1 MAAEWGASFA
11 RSVRVEIG
19 AWPRLKKFRPLR
31 SGCTAPLTDNVGVA
45 VSRRNSTRQTG
56 RPSPRRRS
64 PRPRA
69 RPRWTRAVV
78 GLTTL
83 SLVLVVAGI
92 WMSRSLSAE
101 IDARLAVEWTPA
113 PTQLFA
119 TEFDISPGLAL
130 DRRDFAGW
138 LDELAY
144 TERDRARG
152 AGEFAVEPDAVT
164 LVERQGPHHGRTVR
178 VRFTRDAAG
187 RDQVSAIAIPPD
199 GKASRISLGTPLLS
213 VRSAAERRK
222 HRIVPLAAIPGRV
235 VQAVLAAEDH
245 RFFDHPGI
253 DPVRIVA
260 AVVTN
265 LTGDLPYLVGASTL
279 TQQLVKNTMLTP
291 GQTVTRKL
299 HEQALSLLLE
309 RRLPKSRILELY
321 LNEVYLGQHGS
332 FAIHGVAQGARALF
346 GKDLHNL
353 SLGEAATM
361 AGTIQAPQRNTPVR
375 HPARARTRRN
385 AVLQA
390 MVELDFITP
399 DAAMSAA
406 REPVEPV
413 AALGDV
419 EAPYFADLVG
429 GQLESMLNG
438 QAPGVRVE
446 TTLDVRLQR
455 LAEIAVQRG
464 LRDMAGPSAAGT
476 APVPQIALVAVDPRS
491 GAIRALIGGNSYHG
505 SQFNR
510 AARARR
516 QPGSV
521 IKPFV
526 YLAALERARHDPD
539 FAFTPSSLI
548 DDEPT
553 TFMHDGRPWH
563 PTNFGQTYDGAV
575 TARLALARSRNVA
588 AVKVAERAGLAAVAE
603 LWAQASGGTTP
614 PPYPSLALGTF
625 EATPLEVAAAYTMLA
640 NGGEWVPLHAVAR
653 VSGRDGINVTLP
665 PDPPRQVA
673 GADSAFLVTQMLRST
688 FEVGTATAARQRGF
702 DLVAA
707 GKTGTTDDL
716 RDAWFAGFTPM
727 LVTVVWVGHDDN
739 RPLGLTGAQAA
750 LPIWTDFMR
759 RAHEGRQS
767 ADFNQPPGVTRVE
780 VDPVSGLLAT
790 ARCPA
795 PLLEAF
801 RDGTMPGEWCP
812 LH

>member
-1 MAAEWGASFA
+1 
-11 RSVRVEIG
+11 
-19 AWPRLKKFRPLR
+19 
-31 SGCTAPLTDNVGVA
+31 
-45 VSRRNSTRQTG
+45 
-56 RPSPRRRS
+56 
-64 PRPRA
+64 
-69 RPRWTRAVV
+69 
-78 GLTTL
+78 
-83 SLVLVVAGI
+83 
-92 WMSRSLSAE
+92 
-101 IDARLAVEWTPA
+101 
-113 PTQLFA
+113 
-119 TEFDISPGLAL
+119 
-130 DRRDFAGW
+130 
-138 LDELAY
+138 
-144 TERDRARG
+144 
-152 AGEFAVEPDAVT
+152 
-164 LVERQGPHHGRTVR
+164 VR

-187 RDQVSAIAIPPD
+187 RDQVSAITIPPD
-199 GKASRISLGTPLLS
+199 GTASRISLGTPLLS

-253 DPVRIVA
+253 DPWRIA
-260 AVVTN
+260 AAAVTN

-291 GQTVTRKL
+291 GQTFTRKL

-332 FAIHGVAQGARALF
+332 FAIHGVTQGARALF

-361 AGTIQAPQRNTPVR
+361 AGTIQAPQRNTPAR

-385 AVLQA
+385 VVLQA
-390 MVELDFITP
+390 MVALDFITP

-429 GQLESMLNG
+429 EQLESMLNG

-455 LAEIAVQRG
+455 LAETAVRDG
-464 LRDMAGPSAAGT
+464 LRDMAGLSASGT

-491 GAIRALIGGNSYHG
+491 GAIRALVGGNSYHG

-510 AARARR
+510 ASRARR

-548 DDEPT
+548 ADEPT
-553 TFMHDGRPWH
+553 TFMHDGRPWR

-603 LWAQASGGTTP
+603 LWAHASGGTTP

-625 EATPLEVAAAYTMLA
+625 EATPLEVAAAYTVLA
-640 NGGEWVPLHAVAR
+640 NGGERVPLHAVVG
-653 VSGRDGINVTLP
+653 VSGRDGINVTMP
-665 PDPPRQVA
+665 VDPPRRVA

-688 FEVGTATAARQRGF
+688 FDVGTAAAARQRGF

-716 RDAWFAGFTPM
+716 RDAWFAGFTPT

-759 RAHEGRQS
+759 RAHEGRPS
-767 ADFNQPPGVTRVE
+767 ADFSQPPGVTRVE

-790 ARCPA
+790 ARCPT

-801 RDGTMPGEWCP
+801 RDGTVPGERCP